1 MYKLVSYFKTNLSV
15 NLESDERARG
25 LIVQVNKWTGQQYP
39 TSGAIVKILV
49 ARQSNWIYL
58 DSLMVSTSSR

>member
-39 TSGAIVKILV
+39 TSGTIVKILV
-49 ARQSNWIYL
+49 ARQSN
-58 DSLMVSTSSR
+58 